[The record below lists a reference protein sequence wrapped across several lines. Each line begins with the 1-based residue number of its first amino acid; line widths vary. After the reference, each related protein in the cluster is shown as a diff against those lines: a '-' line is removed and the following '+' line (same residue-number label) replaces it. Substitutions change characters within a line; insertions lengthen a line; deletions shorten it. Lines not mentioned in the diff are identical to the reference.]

1 VVDRI
6 MRALRLDTL
15 VFREIAEDQ
24 NAMTEAAIIVV
35 AVTLLSAI
43 GSAIGN
49 AIDGASAGSVIGGFF
64 FDWLA
69 WGILVGWVGWAV
81 VTYFVGTALFQGRT
95 DIPEMMRVLGYASA
109 PRLLG
114 IFGIIPC
121 LGWIAALAGAFL
133 SLLAGVVAIRE
144 AMEFDTGKAVITVLI
159 SWLVTLVVYL
169 PIRLIFF

>member
-1 VVDRI
+1 MVDRI
-6 MRALRLDTL
+6 IRALRLDTS

-35 AVTLLSAI
+35 AVMLLSAI
-43 GSAIGN
+43 GGAIGN
-49 AIDGASAGSVIGGFF
+49 AIGGASAGKVIGGFF

-69 WGILVGWVGWAV
+69 WGILLGWVGWAV

-121 LGWIAALAGAFL
+121 LGWIAALAGAIL
-133 SLLAGVVAIRE
+133 SLIAGVLAIRE
-144 AMEFDTGKAVITVLI
+144 AMEFDTGKAVITVVI

-169 PIRLIFF
+169 PIRIIFW